1 MNDICKKNILRKI
14 NHFLNLE
21 DKINL
26 RRVNKQYSHFGKYL
40 INYHIGEIIGNK
52 IGITVEDHN
61 ILKDFSFDIIAEISN
76 SLEVKTNKL
85 RINIPLISASKI
97 INIHNKSRKQI
108 ISEIKLNTLFKE
120 NKVRKYYYNSYILK
134 RILPYTYSIVLS

>member
-1 MNDICKKNILRKI
+1 MDDICKKNILRKI

-26 RRVNKQYSHFGKYL
+26 RRVNKINSHFGKKL

-76 SLEVKTNKL
+76 SLEVKTKKL
-85 RINIPLISASKI
+85 RINIPLISKV
-97 INIHNKSRKQI
+97 
-108 ISEIKLNTLFKE
+108 KL
-120 NKVRKYYYNSYILK
+120 
-134 RILPYTYSIVLS
+134 